1 MKVLLI
7 NPSKIHRRDAKG
19 VRLGLPLSLMY
30 VAAVLEKNS
39 IPVKIFDSLISKA
52 TEIIEYPEHT
62 YHGVPDYY
70 LKMVINK
77 EKPDIVGIT
86 NPFTSQIESTIRVAR
101 LIKEI
106 NSNIFIVVGGPHFA
120 VLGEQFLEENND
132 VDVAVVGEGEIAML
146 ELVKALENKRPYND
160 IKGLIFR
167 SKDSQNNIKIKSN
180 DLELI
185 KDLDNLPLPAYH
197 LIDVE
202 RYFHFLEKG
211 LSSRPN
217 KNKYSIS
224 MITSRGCPYNCIFCS
239 IHLHMGKLWR
249 AHSADYVVSHIEH
262 VIDKYNVQHIAFEDD
277 NFTFDSQ
284 RCENII
290 NQILKKKINIDWDT
304 PNGVRADTLS
314 ESLLSKM
321 KEAGCQELIVATES
335 GDQETLDNIIN
346 KSLKLES
353 IIQVARWCKKL
364 KIRLKSYFIIGFPGE
379 TKAKIQKTIDFA
391 FMLYKKFNVRPNLL
405 FATPLVGTKL
415 HDMVIKNRY
424 LAKKITPRNLASATQ
439 ARGEGM
445 IKTKEFNP
453 RDLKKFY
460 QQLESRMARLDL
472 VKKLTSPQK
481 FFKAFKL
488 FINKPSSIFSYI
500 KRLIGNI

>member
-7 NPSKIHRRDAKG
+7 NPSKIHLHNTKG

-30 VAAVLEKNS
+30 IAAVLEENS
-39 IPVKIFDSLISKA
+39 IPVKIFDSLISEA
-52 TEIIEYPEHT
+52 TEIIKYPKYT

-70 LKMVINK
+70 LKRIIDK
-77 EKPDIVGIT
+77 EKPNVVGIT
-86 NPFTSQIESTIRVAR
+86 NPFTSQIESTIKVAR
-101 LIKEI
+101 LVKEI

-120 VLGEQFLEENND
+120 VLGKQFLEENND
-132 VDVAVVGEGEIAML
+132 VDVAIAGEGEIAML
-146 ELVKALENKRPYND
+146 ELVKALKNKKSYNN

-167 SKDSQNNIKIKSN
+167 SKDSQNNIEIKN
-180 DLELI
+180 NYLEPI
-185 KDLDNLPLPAYH
+185 KNLDDLPLPAYH
-197 LIDVE
+197 LVDVE

-217 KNKYSIS
+217 KYKNSIS

-249 AHSADYVVSHIEH
+249 AHSADYVISHIEH
-262 VIDKYNVQHIAFEDD
+262 IINKYNVKHISFEDD
-277 NFTFDSQ
+277 NFTFNFQ

-290 NQILKKKINIDWDT
+290 DQILKKRININWDT

-321 KEAGCQELIVATES
+321 KESGCQELIVAAES
-335 GDQETLDNIIN
+335 GDQDTLDNIIK
-346 KSLKLES
+346 KSLKLEN
-353 IIQVARWCKKL
+353 IIQVAQWCKKL
-364 KIRLKSYFIIGFPGE
+364 KIRLRSYFIIGFPGE
-379 TKAKIQKTIDFA
+379 TKTKIQKTIDFA
-391 FMLYKKFNVRPNLL
+391 FMLYKKFNVKPNLL

-415 HDMVIKNRY
+415 YDIVLKNKY
-424 LAKKITPRNLASATQ
+424 LTKKITPRSLAAATQ

-453 RDLKKFY
+453 QDLNRFN
-460 QQLESRMARLDL
+460 QQLESRIARLDL
-472 VKKLTSPQK
+472 IKKLINPYK
-481 FFKAFKL
+481 FFKALKL
-488 FINKPSSIFSYI
+488 FFAKPSSIFFYI